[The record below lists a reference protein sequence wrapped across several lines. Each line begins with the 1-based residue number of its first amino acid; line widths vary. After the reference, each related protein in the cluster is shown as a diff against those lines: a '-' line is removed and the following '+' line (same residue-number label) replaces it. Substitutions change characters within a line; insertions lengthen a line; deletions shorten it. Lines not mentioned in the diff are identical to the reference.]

1 MRDTPKVDSN
11 NFQNTAWGATLQVAG
26 GPPSGWRVGD
36 TRGCRVLRFHCEGEL
51 FVPYAAPWILPR
63 KSVSSKDSSE
73 KIEKERFQVRPNP
86 LSATAECGY
95 ALLTHLS
102 NHASFTAV
110 DRMIQ
115 L

>member
-73 KIEKERFQVRPNP
+73 KIEKVSFR
-86 LSATAECGY
+86 SD
-95 ALLTHLS
+95 LTP
-102 NHASFTAV
+102 
-110 DRMIQ
+110 
-115 L
+115 